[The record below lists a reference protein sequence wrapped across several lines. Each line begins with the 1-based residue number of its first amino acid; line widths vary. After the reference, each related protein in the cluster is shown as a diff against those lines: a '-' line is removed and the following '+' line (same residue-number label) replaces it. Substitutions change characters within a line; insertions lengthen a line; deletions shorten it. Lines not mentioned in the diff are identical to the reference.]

1 LSDSV
6 PTIKEGYRNGQPS
19 FILLPAVITAY
30 AFASLFGAKNTGAKI
45 AAINTATPNTTDM
58 MI

>member
-1 LSDSV
+1 LGS
-6 PTIKEGYRNGQPS
+6 PLH
-19 FILLPAVITAY
+19 LLPAVITAY
-30 AFASLFGAKNTGAKI
+30 AFAFGAKNTGAKI